1 MVKGAN
7 KKTSLSKLKEKK
19 RVLQIIIKKNFTR
32 KLFFLKKG

>member
-19 RVLQIIIKKNFTR
+19 KSITNNKKKT
-32 KLFFLKKG
+32 LHVSSFF